1 MQTGY
6 TILAY
11 SPSLNQTV
19 RQFDLSDLN
28 LVQDAGLAQQLADSF
43 AELQNRDAKMS
54 VADWQG
60 RVELTQV
67 GIETWPSFNGHDH
80 GSDVNTID
88 LARNVF

>member
-6 TILAY
+6 TINAH
-11 SPSLNQTV
+11 SPSLNQQT

-28 LVQDAGLAQQLADSF
+28 LVQDAQQAQQLADAF
-43 AELQNRDAKMS
+43 AELQNRDAKMGT
-54 VADWQG
+54 ADWVG
-60 RVELTQV
+60 RIEFTQV
-67 GIETWPSFNGHDH
+67 GIETMQGFNGHDH

>member
-6 TILAY
+6 TINAH

-28 LVQDAGLAQQLADSF
+28 LLQDALQAQQLADSF
-43 AELQNRDAKMS
+43 AELQNRDVKMGA
-54 VADWQG
+54 ADWLGQI
-60 RVELTQV
+60 ELTQV